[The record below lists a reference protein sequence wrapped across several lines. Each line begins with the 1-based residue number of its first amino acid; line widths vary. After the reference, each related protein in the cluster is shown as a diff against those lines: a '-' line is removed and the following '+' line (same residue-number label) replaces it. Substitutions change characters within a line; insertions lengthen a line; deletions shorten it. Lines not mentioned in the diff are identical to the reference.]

1 MIALLKFLHISTLAV
16 WCAGLLLL
24 PVLLERADNPVRSGE
39 AARMRMF
46 AHHAYNSLVSP
57 AAVIA
62 TVAGGMLLFARWV
75 FEPWMFAKLA
85 LIGGLAVLHTYIGH
99 CVTRLGEEG
108 YVRPALAPALLFA
121 IGSILMSGILFAV
134 LAKPPIRSDIMPGWL
149 QKPLQRQLFLPLVPN

>member
-1 MIALLKFLHISTLAV
+1 MIAIVKFIHISALAL

-24 PVLLERADNPVRSGE
+24 PVLLERADNPLRAGE

-46 AHHAYNSLVSP
+46 AHHAYTALVSP
-57 AAVIA
+57 AAVVA
-62 TVAGGMLLFARWV
+62 TVAGGMLLFMRWV

-108 YVRPALAPALLFA
+108 YVRPALAPPFLFA
-121 IGSILMSGILFAV
+121 AGAILMSGILFAV
-134 LAKPPIRSDIMPGWL
+134 LAKPTLRPEIMPEWL
-149 QKPLQRQLFLPLVPN
+149 QRPLQRQLFLPLVPN